1 VVRDALV
8 LVTSAYPAAYC
19 VWLPAKQN
27 REPVLEGYE
36 TNFAMSIELRRE
48 DEIISNTSTWISQSE
63 AARLRGVSREA
74 IYYLVKKNRLK
85 ILKTGHKT
93 LVNRLEVE
101 NYRPR
106 LPGPKPKTKKRN
118 EAESTPP
125 PDRRQSTTPQ
135 GRTRNQSPAQQNKY
149 LINKRGNDQDL
160 QKYISQAEAARIRGV
175 SYQAITDLIKRGRLT
190 TAIVAGRPVVLR
202 SEVENFVAQPKLGR
216 PAKKTISKKS
226 TKGK

>member
-1 VVRDALV
+1 MAPR
-8 LVTSAYPAAYC
+8 
-19 VWLPAKQN
+19 KQD

-36 TNFAMSIELRRE
+36 TNFAMSIELRRG
-48 DEIISNTSTWISQSE
+48 DENISDIPTWITQSE

-74 IYYLVKKNRLK
+74 IYNLVKINRLK
-85 ILKTGHKT
+85 TLKIGGKT
-93 LVNRLEVE
+93 LVNRIEVE

-106 LPGPKPKTKKRN
+106 LPGPKPTKEKRT
-118 EAESTPP
+118 EAEFTQLPGPGSSTSLQGGTRTQSTP
-125 PDRRQSTTPQ
+125 RR
-135 GRTRNQSPAQQNKY
+135 GKY
-149 LINKRGNDQDL
+149 LINKSANDQDL

-202 SEVENFVAQPKLGR
+202 AEVENFVAQPKLGR
-216 PAKKTISKKS
+216 PAKKIISKKS